1 MQYGFDGKPIGM
13 GPDMGPDVRTFGGG
27 MGGMTQFGG
36 GVRSQGPES
45 LRMQQENL
53 RMRQMQAPQ
62 RGGGMGGMFGM
73 TQGSGRRLDRNFLQS
88 RMFNQPLRTAI

>member
-1 MQYGFDGKPIGM
+1 MGGGFGMQYGMMGQPIGM
-13 GPDMGPDVRTFGGG
+13 GPDIRTFGGG

-53 RMRQMQAPQ
+53 RMRQMQAALSQQTPQ
-62 RGGGMGGMFGM
+62 RGGGLG
-73 TQGSGRRLDRNFLQS
+73 QIARIDRSRL
-88 RMFNQPLRTAI
+88 FNQPLRTAI

>member
-1 MQYGFDGKPIGM
+1 
-13 GPDMGPDVRTFGGG
+13 
-27 MGGMTQFGG
+27 GMTQFGG

-45 LRMQQENL
+45 LRMQQMNEQ
-53 RMRQMQAPQ
+53 RKQAAALSQQTPQ